1 MPTACHNMAV
11 IKTCDEVTVVNPLFL
26 AKLLLQ
32 FKQRII
38 CIVQEPRMLCLTVV
52 EMAQHVSSTHSH
64 TLNKSFLWN
73 MRCMYHGTLQKA
85 PCYRDSLRRAGGIV
99 TKLPAGRPKNRG
111 LITGTGKTFISSPK
125 TSCGAHQPSTK
136 WVPRIPPRTNRPC
149 REFGRSP
156 PSSAEF
162 TNDWNSLQS
171 THAFMA
177 CKETLLPLPLQG
189 FHVTLLVHCAE
200 NN

>member
-64 TLNKSFLWN
+64 TLNKPILQN
-73 MRCMYHGTLQKA
+73 TRCMFHCTLQKV
-85 PCYRDSLRRAGGIV
+85 PCCRGRERRADGIV
-99 TKLPAGRPKNRG
+99 TTLPAGRPKIRG
-111 LITGTGKTFISSPK
+111 AITGTSKTFISSPK
-125 TSCGAHQPSTK
+125 TG
-136 WVPRIPPRTNRPC
+136 
-149 REFGRSP
+149 FGDHP
-156 PSSAEF
+156 
-162 TNDWNSLQS
+162 DLY
-171 THAFMA
+171 
-177 CKETLLPLPLQG
+177 
-189 FHVTLLVHCAE
+189 
-200 NN
+200 